1 MCVYQNSNVICFV
14 SSINVLLSAIDCFP
28 NCLLMGGQTDIKQS
42 KLDKGYGKINFI
54 YGPCETISEQFDFHF
69 LLETWWLFPPLSVVA
84 EYCIDFSN
92 L

>member
-1 MCVYQNSNVICFV
+1 MFIRTQMLFV
-14 SSINVLLSAIDCFP
+14 LSPVSVLLSAIDCFP